1 VLFDRAAAKGAGAAG
16 DAADVVWNDTRAATG
31 DASPRLKVDP
41 HLVSLLHP
49 DSYEAGQYRRL
60 RRALERLHASGMRVF
75 GVTSP
80 EAGDGKTLTA
90 VNLAAALGRGKTTR
104 VLLIDADLC
113 RPAVA
118 KYLGITPAE
127 RNLSRLMDDPTATL
141 PDLAMRPAPLPF
153 DVIPTTPRPAACY
166 DTYRSPNLA
175 QLLVEARQ
183 RYDYVVVDAP
193 PLVTVPDSQ
202 FLAHLVDGFLLVL
215 AAHKTSRELLAEVL
229 RDHETLKI
237 LGLVYNGD
245 DGLGAK
251 YAGYPYR

>member
-1 VLFDRAAAKGAGAAG
+1 VLFDRAAAKGAGDAG
-16 DAADVVWNDTRAATG
+16 AVVWDDGRAVAG
-31 DASPRLKVDP
+31 EAAPRLKVDP

-60 RRALERLHASGMRVF
+60 RRALERLHQSGLRVF

-90 VNLAAALGRGKTTR
+90 VNLAAALGRGKTAR

-118 KYLGITPAE
+118 RYLGLTPAE
-127 RNLSRLMDDPTATL
+127 RNLSRLVDDPTVTL
-141 PDLAMRPAPLPF
+141 ADLATRPVPLPF
-153 DVIPTTPRPAACY
+153 DVITTTPRPAACY

-175 QLLVEARQ
+175 ALLAEARQ
-183 RYDYVVVDAP
+183 RYDYVVLDAP

-202 FLAHLVDGFLLVL
+202 FLAHSVDGFLLVL

-229 RDHETLKI
+229 REHESLKI

-245 DGLGAK
+245 DGLGSK